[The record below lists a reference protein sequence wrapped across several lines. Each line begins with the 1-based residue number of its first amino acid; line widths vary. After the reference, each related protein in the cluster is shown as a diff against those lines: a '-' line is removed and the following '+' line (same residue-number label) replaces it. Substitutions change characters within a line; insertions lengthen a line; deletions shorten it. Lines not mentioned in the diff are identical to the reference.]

1 VVEPQPEAPKEK
13 AAAKRV
19 RWSGA
24 GGWGNPAVV
33 GQLVAALLLAAGL
46 TLVAAL
52 KSLLPRSWR
61 RHDVTGKV
69 ALVTGG
75 GSGIGRLLCLKL
87 ARHGARVVSWD
98 VNGKG
103 NEETAAVLRAE
114 GLDCVTDTVD
124 LCDRAAVY
132 RAADSLRGRGIKVD
146 ILVNNAGIV
155 TGRNFMDSPDEHVE
169 RTFQVNVLS
178 HFWTI
183 KAFLPAMLASNEGHI
198 VTVASM
204 AGKMGVN
211 KLVDYCASK
220 FAAVGLDESL
230 RVELMVNQHTGVHTT
245 LVCPYY
251 INTGM
256 FEGVK
261 SRLLP
266 ILDPEFVASEVVDGI
281 LMRHKEVILPSYSNI
296 FVILKYM
303 LSFDAQA
310 MLCRATGV
318 SKCLDA
324 LVGRNNNNNN
334 TLAPKGSHCEKAP
347 PTFLSSPHIVPPYP
361 AVQP

>member
-1 VVEPQPEAPKEK
+1 MEPQQTVVEPQPEAPKEK

-87 ARHGARVVSWD
+87 AQHGARVVSWD

-103 NEETAAVLRAE
+103 NEETAALLQAE
-114 GLDCVTDTVD
+114 GFDCVTDTVD

-132 RAADSLRGRGIKVD
+132 RAADSLKGRGVKVD

-155 TGRNFMDSPDEHVE
+155 TGRNLLDSPDESIE
-169 RTFQVNVLS
+169 KTFEVNVLS

-183 KAFLPAMLASNEGHI
+183 KAFLPAMVAENDGHI

-204 AGKMGVN
+204 AGRIGVN
-211 KLVDYCASK
+211 KLVDYCSSK

-230 RVELMVNQHTGVHTT
+230 RLELKVNQHTGVHTT

-261 SRLLP
+261 SRLMP

-281 LMRHKEVILPSYSNI
+281 LMRHKEVILPSYANF
-296 FVILKYM
+296 FVIIRYLLCHDSVKY
-303 LSFDAQA
+303 LTDP
-310 MLCRATGV
+310 TH
-318 SKCLDA
+318 LDA
-324 LVGRNNNNNN
+324 LVGRG
-334 TLAPKGSHCEKAP
+334 KQE
-347 PTFLSSPHIVPPYP
+347 
-361 AVQP
+361 